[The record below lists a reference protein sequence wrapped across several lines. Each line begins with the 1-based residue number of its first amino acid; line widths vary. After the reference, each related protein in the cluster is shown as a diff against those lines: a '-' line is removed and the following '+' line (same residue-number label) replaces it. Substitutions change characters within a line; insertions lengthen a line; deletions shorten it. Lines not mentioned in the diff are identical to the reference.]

1 MKTIE
6 KHRQKQEEEEIQR
19 QKRLDE
25 RMTKAING
33 MSTNT
38 LIRLM
43 KAMNNCD
50 DESLSEKRRQSEWNK
65 VETIFE
71 KEFSKYET

>member
-25 RMTKAING
+25 RMTKAINR

-65 VETIFE
+65 VETMFE